1 MKERD
6 RVRRAWRKHRKPE
19 LHKLFKKLRNRV
31 QSLIR
36 DAKENYY
43 RTVFSLKRDT
53 VSTWGELRRL
63 GLVSS
68 SSEKDRCNF
77 DLDELNAVFILS
89 SSAGSDIESGDL
101 NWDPDALD
109 IKRFD
114 DTCFFFADIS
124 PKALRDAIF
133 KGRSEAMGIDKIST
147 KCLKIT
153 FPVLLPYLLKLF
165 NFLLQNSR
173 YPELWKLALIRPLPK
188 VKSPISVTDFRPI
201 SLLCTLSKALERIVF
216 DQIVDYLETNNL
228 FDNYQSA
235 YRKGYSTQPSFV

>member
-6 RVRRAWRKHRKPE
+6 RVRRAWRKHKKPE
-19 LHKLFKKLRNRV
+19 LHKLFKRLRNRV

-43 RTVFSLKRDT
+43 QTVFSQKRDT

-68 SSEKDRCNF
+68 SSGKNRCNF
-77 DLDELNAVFILS
+77 DLDELNVAFILS
-89 SSAGSDIESGDL
+89 TSAGSDIESGDL

-109 IKRFD
+109 VERFD

-133 KGRSEAMGIDKIST
+133 KGRFEAMDIDKIST
-147 KCLKIT
+147 KCLTIA
-153 FPVLLPYLLKLF
+153 FSVLLSYLLKLF
-165 NFLLQNSR
+165 NFMLQNSR

-188 VKSPISVTDFRPI
+188 VKSLISFTNFRPI

-216 DQIVDYLETNNL
+216 DQIVDYLETKNL
-228 FDNYQSA
+228 FEL
-235 YRKGYSTQPSFV
+235 PICLP